1 MTRNGQ
7 KPLTDNTTVH
17 FLILSQSTS
26 TMTKPANPV
35 RHLGV
40 IVGKMPRPLPKY
52 THLELKKQF
61 CCKLWPTEHLLDSFS
76 LSLKFK
82 KLHPLHFQSD
92 SEYFLTYVQDPLSG
106 GGLIWCNV

>member
-17 FLILSQSTS
+17 FLIQSQSTS
-26 TMTKPANPV
+26 TMTKPANRV

-52 THLELKKQF
+52 YTHLELNKQI
-61 CCKLWPTEHLLDSFS
+61 CGQLWPIEHLLDSFS
-76 LSLKFK
+76 PRFSLKE
-82 KLHPLHFQSD
+82 LHPYTFKVILNTFP
-92 SEYFLTYVQDPLSG
+92 T
-106 GGLIWCNV
+106 

>member
-17 FLILSQSTS
+17 FLIQSQSTS
-26 TMTKPANPV
+26 TITKPANPV

-52 THLELKKQF
+52 THLERKKRF
-61 CCKLWPTEHLLDSFS
+61 VANPG
-76 LSLKFK
+76 LSNIYWTHVVLAEFK
-82 KLHPLHFQSD
+82 KELHPLHFQS
-92 SEYFLTYVQDPLSG
+92 EPE
-106 GGLIWCNV
+106 